1 MHAEVFK
8 NEIDIKATILVKP
21 EENLMKGLDLVAY
34 LDDLLITGQNEKE
47 HLRNFQKLLQL
58 LLENR
63 LSKKVK
69 M

>member
-34 LDDLLITGQNEKE
+34 LDDLLITGQNKKE
-47 HLRNFQKLLQL
+47 HLRDLQNVL
-58 LLENR
+58 QRLQENG
-63 LSKKVK
+63 L
-69 M
+69 